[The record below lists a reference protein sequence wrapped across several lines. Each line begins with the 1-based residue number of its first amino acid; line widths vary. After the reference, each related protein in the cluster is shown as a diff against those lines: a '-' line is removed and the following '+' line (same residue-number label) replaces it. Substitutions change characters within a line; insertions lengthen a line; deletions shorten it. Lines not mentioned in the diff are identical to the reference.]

1 MNQTP
6 TAGQGSIAA
15 SLLALLLLFT
25 NIASYSG
32 LNILARSMN
41 QAHDR

>member
-25 NIASYSG
+25 NIASYRG
-32 LNILARSMN
+32 LNVLAV
-41 QAHDR
+41 AVDK